1 MSSVPEA
8 VVSPSTLGFLPRL
21 IGVIRCPRTTFRAVA
36 SSPRWVGL
44 VTVLAVVT
52 AASQALLFQTEV
64 GQVALVDQWERTALA
79 FGQPVDDARYAQLQ
93 ALSADGPLYGIVT
106 ALAGGPVLTLVIA
119 AVVALVFRP
128 RGDRAVSFSQVL
140 AVVAHASVIL
150 AIRELVAAPV
160 SYAREATGG
169 ATSLGLWF
177 STLDASSF
185 AGRFVG
191 ALDVFILWWVVLLA
205 VGVGVLYGRQARSVA
220 AAFLG
225 VYAGL
230 ALLIAVTMTALG
242 GTT

>member
-1 MSSVPEA
+1 LSSVPEA
-8 VVSPSTLGFLPRL
+8 EVSPSTLGFLPRL
-21 IGVIRCPRTTFRAVA
+21 IGVIRCPRTTLRAVA

-44 VTVLAVVT
+44 VAVLAVVT

-79 FGQPVDDARYAQLQ
+79 FGQPVDEARYAEFQ
-93 ALSADGPLYGIVT
+93 ALSGNGPLYGVAT
-106 ALAGGPVLTLVIA
+106 ALVGGPVLTLVVATVI
-119 AVVALVFRP
+119 ALVFR
-128 RGDRAVSFSQVL
+128 RNDRVVSFSQVL
-140 AVVAHASVIL
+140 AVVAHTSVIL
-150 AIRELVAAPV
+150 AIRLLVSVPV

-177 STLDASSF
+177 PAVDAASF

-191 ALDVFILWWVVLLA
+191 ALDVFVLWWVVLLA
-205 VGVGVLYGRQARSVA
+205 IGVGMLYGRQARSVA

-230 ALLIAVTMTALG
+230 ALLLAVTMNALG
-242 GTT
+242 GTA

>member
-79 FGQPVDDARYAQLQ
+79 FGQPVDDASYAQLQ
-93 ALSADGPLYGIVT
+93 ALSGKGPLYGIAT
-106 ALAGGPVLTLVIA
+106 ALVGGPVLTLVVA
-119 AVVALVFRP
+119 AVIALVFRP
-128 RGDRAVSFSQVL
+128 RGNRVRFSQVV

-150 AIRELVAAPV
+150 AIRLVVSAPV

-169 ATSLGLWF
+169 ATSIGVWF
-177 STLDASSF
+177 SGLDAASL

-191 ALDVFILWWVVLLA
+191 ALDVFVLWWVVLLA
-205 VGVGVLYGRQARSVA
+205 VGVGVLYERQARSVA

-230 ALLIAVTMTALG
+230 ALLIAATMTALG
-242 GTT
+242 GTTS

>member
-1 MSSVPEA
+1 
-8 VVSPSTLGFLPRL
+8 VV
-21 IGVIRCPRTTFRAVA
+21 
-36 SSPRWVGL
+36 
-44 VTVLAVVT
+44 VLALVT

-79 FGQPVDDARYAQLQ
+79 FGQPVDDARYADLQ
-93 ALSADGPLYGIVT
+93 ALSGKGPLYGVAT
-106 ALAGGPVLTLVIA
+106 ALAGGPLLTLVLA
-119 AVVALVFRP
+119 AVIALVFRP
-128 RGDRAVSFSQVL
+128 KGDRAVSYSQVI

-150 AIRELVAAPV
+150 AIRQLLSAPV

-177 STLDASSF
+177 PALDAASF

-191 ALDVFILWWVVLLA
+191 ALDVFVLWWVVLLA
-205 VGVGVLYGRQARSVA
+205 IGVGILYGRQARSLA

-230 ALLIAVTMTALG
+230 ALLLAVTMTALG
-242 GTT
+242 GTA